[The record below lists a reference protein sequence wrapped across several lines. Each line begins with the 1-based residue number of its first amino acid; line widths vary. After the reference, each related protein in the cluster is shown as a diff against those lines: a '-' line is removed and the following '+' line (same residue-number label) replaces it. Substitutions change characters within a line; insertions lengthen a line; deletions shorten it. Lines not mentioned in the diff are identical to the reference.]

1 MFPIYLGTNDLHRR
15 FYFLYHDGGTHCPK
29 GSLQMCPGSLQCSS
43 MRHCRRGGVQCP
55 CLVQMYPALHSMFV
69 LHFGMHFPIN
79 FPFPLTL
86 ICTSQ
91 TNPGLL
97 LQSSPKVHSD
107 SGSYQF
113 GLPGP
118 KIMLSKTRKDTIA
131 MSHHF
136 QSTMVMVGVVHT
148 LRKTSCKCV
157 LAPWAPT
164 CLSQAGGPGTYSAR
178 LCSTVVLVCTFPSS
192 AQLHG

>member
-1 MFPIYLGTNDLHRR
+1 MRKIFISCLIYLGTTDLHRR
-15 FYFLYHDGGTHCPK
+15 FYFLYHNGGTHCPK

-43 MRHCRRGGVQCP
+43 MRHCRRGLLQTP
-55 CLVQMYPALHSMFV
+55 LIVQMYPALHCMFV

-118 KIMLSKTRKDTIA
+118 KITYQKLGKIQLQCLTISKVR
-131 MSHHF
+131 
-136 QSTMVMVGVVHT
+136 
-148 LRKTSCKCV
+148 
-157 LAPWAPT
+157 W
-164 CLSQAGGPGTYSAR
+164 
-178 LCSTVVLVCTFPSS
+178 
-192 AQLHG
+192 

>member
-86 ICTSQ
+86 MCTSQ
-91 TNPGLL
+91 TYPGLL

-118 KIMLSKTRKDTIA
+118 KIMLSKARKDTINFNFSPFA
-131 MSHHF
+131 KYDS
-136 QSTMVMVGVVHT
+136 
-148 LRKTSCKCV
+148 
-157 LAPWAPT
+157 
-164 CLSQAGGPGTYSAR
+164 AGGGGTHSPEDFLQMCPGPLGPNLLKPGRGSWN
-178 LCSTVVLVCTFPSS
+178 LQCPSM
-192 AQLHG
+192 

>member
-15 FYFLYHDGGTHCPK
+15 FYFLYHDGDTHCPK

-136 QSTMVMVGVVHT
+136 QSTMVMVRVVHT
-148 LRKTSCKCV
+148 LRKTYCKCV
-157 LAPWAPT
+157 PAPWSPT
-164 CLSQAGGPGTYSAR
+164 CSCQAGGPGTYSASQS
-178 LCSTVVLVCTFPSS
+178 STALSFCTFPSPV
-192 AQLHG
+192 QV

>member
-43 MRHCRRGGVQCP
+43 MRHCRRGGVQNP
-55 CLVQMYPALHSMFV
+55 LIVQMYPALHCMFV

-136 QSTMVMVGVVHT
+136 QSTMVMVRVVHT
-148 LRKTSCKCV
+148 LRKTYCKCV
-157 LAPWAPT
+157 PAPWSPT
-164 CLSQAGGPGTYSAR
+164 CSCRAGGPGTYSASR
-178 LCSTVVLVCTFPSS
+178 GSTVVLKS
-192 AQLHG
+192 HIKG

>member
-1 MFPIYLGTNDLHRR
+1 
-15 FYFLYHDGGTHCPK
+15 
-29 GSLQMCPGSLQCSS
+29 MCPGSLQCSS
-43 MRHCRRGGVQCP
+43 IKHCRRGGVQYP
-55 CLVQMYPALHSMFV
+55 PIVQMYPALHCMFV

-86 ICTSQ
+86 MCTSQ
-91 TNPGLL
+91 TYPGLL

-118 KIMLSKTRKDTIA
+118 KIMLSKALKDTIA
-131 MSHHF
+131 ISHHL
-136 QSTMVMVGVVHT
+136 QSTMVGVVHT

-157 LAPWAPT
+157 LAPWALT
-164 CLSQAGGPGTYSAR
+164 CSGRGGGPGTYSAR
-178 LCSTVVLVCTFPSS
+178 QCSTVVLVCTFPSS
-192 AQLHG
+192 AQLHV